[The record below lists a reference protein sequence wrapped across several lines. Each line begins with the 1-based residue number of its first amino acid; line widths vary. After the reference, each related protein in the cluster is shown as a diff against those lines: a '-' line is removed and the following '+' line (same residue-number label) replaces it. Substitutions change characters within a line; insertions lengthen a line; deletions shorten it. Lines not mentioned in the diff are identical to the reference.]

1 MAFVVLIVCFF
12 YGVKRTKLPINLIVK
27 IVEAPNKI
35 CNLLYYL

>member
-1 MAFVVLIVCFF
+1 MAFVVLIVCLFLEL
-12 YGVKRTKLPINLIVK
+12 KRTKLPINLIVK